1 LRDTDETTQKTEKKQ
16 SQRAE
21 ISADISSGLNES
33 TYFKE
38 QTDVLDNK
46 FKFELMQYEREQESF
61 LEIYKM
67 S

>member
-1 LRDTDETTQKTEKKQ
+1 MRDTDETTQKTEKKQ
-16 SQRAE
+16 SQRTE

-33 TYFKE
+33 YFKE
-38 QTDVLDNK
+38 QTDILDNK